1 MITSARWLA
10 CLCGPC
16 ALQFS
21 LCWLELV
28 GLPGPLVLSKKGS
41 MVLMSNGVEGGSAV
55 ILVLASHAVGQ
66 GWDFYLWKELNAV
79 ICMD

>member
-21 LCWLELV
+21 LCWLGLV
-28 GLPGPLVLSKKGS
+28 RLPGPLVFSKKGS
-41 MVLMSNGVEGGSAV
+41 VVLMRNGVEGGSAV
-55 ILVLASHAVGQ
+55 TPVLVSHAVGQ

-79 ICMD
+79 ISME

>member
-1 MITSARWLA
+1 M
-10 CLCGPC
+10 
-16 ALQFS
+16 
-21 LCWLELV
+21 

-55 ILVLASHAVGQ
+55 IPVLASHAVGQ

-79 ICMD
+79 ICME

>member
-1 MITSARWLA
+1 M
-10 CLCGPC
+10 
-16 ALQFS
+16 
-21 LCWLELV
+21 
-28 GLPGPLVLSKKGS
+28 GLPGPLVFSKKGS

-79 ICMD
+79 ICME